1 MVDYDA
7 IIIGAG
13 SVGVPTA
20 LALAKNGLKVLVVEA
35 LSSVGQGESKKAN
48 SP

>member
-1 MVDYDA
+1 MTQNNTFDV

-20 LALAKNGLKVLVVEA
+20 YFLAEAGL
-35 LSSVGQGESKKAN
+35 SV
-48 SP
+48 

>member
-1 MVDYDA
+1 MRPFDV

-20 LALAKNGLKVLVVEA
+20 MALAQKKNKGI
-35 LSSVGQGESKKAN
+35 GH
-48 SP
+48 